1 MCCAAAQTG
10 SAARRRLT
18 VPLPAA
24 RWPRYQLTW
33 ELQGSGQS
41 RLRTEKSQRKTH
53 TPALRKAMREFFS
66 WFTSGVL
73 SDENG
78 PGQPILPHGS
88 IYQLGVRGVKISSQV
103 SVRGR
108 RFQRFLV
115 ARMSAQ
121 PGKERCPKFFDV
133 DWGVGVTGVPARRGG
148 NVRVNRQN
156 QHQERRT

>member
-1 MCCAAAQTG
+1 
-10 SAARRRLT
+10 
-18 VPLPAA
+18 
-24 RWPRYQLTW
+24 
-33 ELQGSGQS
+33 
-41 RLRTEKSQRKTH
+41 
-53 TPALRKAMREFFS
+53 MREFFS

-133 DWGVGVTGVPARRGG
+133 DLWVAVTASPPVGVGMFESTGKINIKSVG
-148 NVRVNRQN
+148 
-156 QHQERRT
+156 QECPTHTIRSSPLPQLFPDLDKFLN